1 MLRTDEMLNRAG
13 SFPKENLSN
22 LPELCVFWQKVLRL
36 QDWDVKLAVVR
47 FHELEDGNLFGQSS
61 WIISKKYAAIKILDY
76 RDYHLG
82 HWWDRDQEGTLI
94 HELLHLHLA
103 PLKATS
109 NWRDGSLEMY
119 ALENVIETI
128 ASALLFLKR
137 AGKLDE
143 LELSSFW
150 PPVEVTAN
158 VSGK

>member
-61 WIISKKYAAIKILDY
+61 WIISKRYAAIKILDC

-82 HWWDRDQEGTLI
+82 HWWDRDQEETLV

-103 PLKATS
+103 PLKAAS

-128 ASALLFLKR
+128 ASSLLFLKR
-137 AGKLDE
+137 AGRLDE